1 MQNATHTFKF
11 PESWQDKISQ
21 TISTL
26 LPIPIN
32 CVLFFKSLGRPP
44 TTQAGGPGDRVHD
57 GIHTKF
63 AVTHCT
69 DCINLKEKL
78 FLCLNKW
85 SLRKTSDDCT
95 KIPLPGERCKYN
107 FLKEPL
113 YWSLHEPLQIL
124 QILRPL
130 KGHFKGLKPA
140 IHLWPRGH
148 VKSLRSLQRTHPS
161 SQRSR

>member
-69 DCINLKEKL
+69 DCINVKEKL

-113 YWSLHEPLQIL
+113 YWRLHEPLHEPPDSATVEGAFISKVSNL
-124 QILRPL
+124 L
-130 KGHFKGLKPA
+130 FTCGLVA
-140 IHLWPRGH
+140 
-148 VKSLRSLQRTHPS
+148 T
-161 SQRSR
+161 SRACGV